1 MPGGE
6 IMAHLRRYLPFSY
19 RYRNVKILV
28 DENMPYARELFSRL
42 GEVKPVPGRP
52 IPIEALADAQAL
64 MVRSVTKVNAS
75 LLSGTAVKFVGTAT
89 AGTDHVDQQ
98 WLGEAGIG
106 FSAAPGCNAI
116 AVVEYVFSA
125 LLMLAERD
133 GFTLKDRTV
142 GIVGVGNVGS
152 RLQARLE
159 AWGVR
164 TLLCDPPRADRG
176 DAGDFRSLEELI
188 READILTF
196 HTPLFKEGPYKTL
209 HLANEGLISAL
220 KPGAILINAC
230 RGRVVDNAAL
240 LARLEAGQD
249 LSVVLDVWEP
259 EPDLNVELLKR
270 VDIGTPHIAGY
281 TLEGKARGTTQVFEA
296 FSAFIGHRQQVA
308 LDTLLPAPEFGRITL
323 HGPLDQP
330 TLKRLAHLVYDVRRD
345 DAPLRKVA
353 GIPGEFDKLRKNYLE
368 RREWSSLYIQ
378 CDDAEA
384 ASLLHKLGF
393 SAVYHPTH

>member
-1 MPGGE
+1 M
-6 IMAHLRRYLPFSY
+6 
-19 RYRNVKILV
+19 KILV

-52 IPIEALADAQAL
+52 IPEEELADAQAL

-89 AGTDHVDQQ
+89 AGTDHVDQA

-176 DAGDFRSLEELI
+176 DAGDFRPLEALVH
-188 READILTF
+188 EADILTF

-209 HLANEGLISAL
+209 HLVDDALISAL

-240 LARLEAGQD
+240 LTRLEAGQD

-393 SAVYHPTH
+393 TAVYHPTH